1 MRKRIKGAIGAA
13 LIALTLGSGA
23 YAADF
28 GASYNVQDSK
38 IIITSDIE
46 ENGFGTFVYV
56 LKGALEDKK
65 LSEALS
71 ADTVI
76 YAGKIRAEIPM
87 PEDAESGVYSVVFCT
102 KNLPTEAERCVYVL
116 KVDKQAQT
124 DAIKAVFG
132 AANAEDMLDALK
144 AGNNDLFVLDL
155 TDAELKAQYLFD
167 VVKYEG
173 LDKLS
178 EPTFDDL
185 QAAYNLASDLLKMQ
199 TAAGEELETL
209 LKNNKDI
216 LNIDGVEN
224 CAAETA
230 KGIVSAR
237 AKGAEFDTLSAQQ
250 KTARQ
255 QLALAALNKA
265 GKDELYSTVEKYNDV
280 FNIEFSAKKSKVSE
294 YDVAKALSEVVFDDV
309 TKVESIINNAIEE
322 VYKKNGKGGSSGGSS
337 GGSGGGGSSRS
348 GGYGAPSIV
357 SKPELNES
365 SGKSAA
371 SLTDIDGYGWAK
383 EAIEYLCENG
393 VMTGD
398 GDGSFRPGDTITREE
413 LVKILIA
420 AFNKGKTE
428 NASTSFAD
436 VMDEWYKP
444 YVETA
449 YAKGI
454 IKGKSETEFGIGE
467 AITREDASVMI
478 VRTAEVY
485 YKTFNRGQT
494 LVDIPDFDSVAD
506 YAKESVDMLTR
517 AKIISGFE
525 DGSFRPAQSVTRAE
539 AAKMI
544 YNCIMNLNL
553 VVKEG

>member
-13 LIALTLGSGA
+13 LIALTLGAGA
-23 YAADF
+23 CAADF
-28 GASYNVQDSK
+28 GASYNVRDSK

-87 PEDAESGVYSVVFCT
+87 PEDAENGVYSVVFCT
-102 KNLPTEAERCVYVL
+102 KNLPAEAERCVYVL
-116 KVDKQAQT
+116 KVDKQSQT

-132 AANAEDMLDALK
+132 AANAEDMLNALK

-178 EPTFDDL
+178 EPAFDDL
-185 QAAYNLASDLLKMQ
+185 QTAYNIASDLLKMQ
-199 TAAGEELETL
+199 TAAGEELEML
-209 LKNNKDI
+209 LKNNKGI

-230 KGIVSAR
+230 KGIDSAR
-237 AKGAEFDTLSAQQ
+237 AKGAEFDTLSAQR

-280 FNIEFSAKKSKVSE
+280 FNVEFSAKKSKVSE

-322 VYKKNGKGGSSGGSS
+322 VYKKNGKGGSSGGS
-337 GGSGGGGSSRS
+337 GGGGSSRS

-357 SKPELNES
+357 SKPELNEN

-371 SLTDIDGYGWAK
+371 ALTDIDGYGWAK
-383 EAIEYLCENG
+383 DAIGYLCENG

-478 VRTAEVY
+478 VRTAEAY
-485 YKTFNRGQT
+485 YKTFNKGQT
-494 LVDIPDFDSVAD
+494 LVDIPDFDSVAE

-525 DGSFRPAQSVTRAE
+525 DGTFRPAQSVTRAE

-544 YNCIMNLNL
+544 YNCIMNLNP

>member
-28 GASYNVQDSK
+28 GASYNVQDNK

-65 LSEALS
+65 LSEVLTAEN
-71 ADTVI
+71 VI
-76 YAGKIRAEIPM
+76 YAGKIRNEIPM
-87 PEDAESGVYSVVFCT
+87 PEDAENGVYSVVFCT
-102 KNLPTEAERCVYVL
+102 KNLPAEAERCVYVL
-116 KVDKQAQT
+116 KVDRQAQT

-132 AANAEDMLDALK
+132 AANAEDMLNALK
-144 AGNNDLFVLDL
+144 TGNNDVYVLDL
-155 TDAELKAQYLFD
+155 TDAELKAQYLYD

-185 QAAYNLASDLLKMQ
+185 QAAYNLASDLQKMQ

-209 LKNNKDI
+209 LKNNKGI

-230 KGIVSAR
+230 NGIVSAR
-237 AKGAEFDTLSAQQ
+237 TKGAEFDTLSAQQ

-357 SKPELNES
+357 SKPELNEN
-365 SGKSAA
+365 SGENAVP
-371 SLTDIDGYGWAK
+371 LTDLAGYDWAN
-383 EAIEYLCENG
+383 EAIEYLYENG

-398 GDGSFRPGDTITREE
+398 GDGSFRPGDTLAREE

-428 NASTSFAD
+428 NASTSFVD

-467 AITREDASVMI
+467 AVTREDASVMI
-478 VRTAEVY
+478 VRTAEAY
-485 YKTFNRGQT
+485 YKTFNKGQT
-494 LVDIPDFDSVAD
+494 LVDIPDFDSVAE

-525 DGSFRPAQSVTRAE
+525 DGTFRPAQSVTRAE

-544 YNCIMNLNL
+544 YNCIMNLNS

>member
-1 MRKRIKGAIGAA
+1 MRKRIKGVIGAA

-65 LSEALS
+65 LSEVLS

-76 YAGKIRAEIPM
+76 YAGKIRDEIPM
-87 PEDAESGVYSVVFCT
+87 SEDAENGVYSVVFCT

-116 KVDKQAQT
+116 KVDKQAQS

-132 AANAEDMLDALK
+132 AANAEDMLNALK
-144 AGNNDLFVLDL
+144 AGNNDVYVLDL

-167 VVKYEG
+167 VVRYEG

-199 TAAGEELETL
+199 TATGEELETL

-280 FNIEFSAKKSKVSE
+280 FNVEFSAK
-294 YDVAKALSEVVFDDV
+294 
-309 TKVESIINNAIEE
+309 
-322 VYKKNGKGGSSGGSS
+322 
-337 GGSGGGGSSRS
+337 
-348 GGYGAPSIV
+348 
-357 SKPELNES
+357 
-365 SGKSAA
+365 
-371 SLTDIDGYGWAK
+371 
-383 EAIEYLCENG
+383 
-393 VMTGD
+393 
-398 GDGSFRPGDTITREE
+398 
-413 LVKILIA
+413 
-420 AFNKGKTE
+420 
-428 NASTSFAD
+428 
-436 VMDEWYKP
+436 
-444 YVETA
+444 
-449 YAKGI
+449 
-454 IKGKSETEFGIGE
+454 
-467 AITREDASVMI
+467 
-478 VRTAEVY
+478 
-485 YKTFNRGQT
+485 
-494 LVDIPDFDSVAD
+494 
-506 YAKESVDMLTR
+506 
-517 AKIISGFE
+517 
-525 DGSFRPAQSVTRAE
+525 
-539 AAKMI
+539 
-544 YNCIMNLNL
+544 
-553 VVKEG
+553 

>member
-1 MRKRIKGAIGAA
+1 MRKRIKGVIGAA

-65 LSEALS
+65 LSEVLS

-76 YAGKIRAEIPM
+76 YAGKIRDEIPM
-87 PEDAESGVYSVVFCT
+87 SEDAENGVYSVVFCT

-116 KVDKQAQT
+116 KVDKQAQS

-132 AANAEDMLDALK
+132 AANAEDMLNALK
-144 AGNNDLFVLDL
+144 AGNNDVYVLDL

-167 VVKYEG
+167 VVRYEG

-199 TAAGEELETL
+199 TATGEELETL

-237 AKGAEFDTLSAQQ
+237 AKGAEFDTLSAQR

-280 FNIEFSAKKSKVSE
+280 FNVEFSAKKSKVSE

-357 SKPELNES
+357 SKPELNEN

-478 VRTAEVY
+478 VRTAEAY
-485 YKTFNRGQT
+485 YKTFNKGQT
-494 LVDIPDFDSVAD
+494 LVDIPDFDSVAE

-525 DGSFRPAQSVTRAE
+525 DGTFRPAQSVTRAE

-544 YNCIMNLNL
+544 YNCIMNLNS

>member
-1 MRKRIKGAIGAA
+1 M
-13 LIALTLGSGA
+13 
-23 YAADF
+23 
-28 GASYNVQDSK
+28 
-38 IIITSDIE
+38 
-46 ENGFGTFVYV
+46 
-56 LKGALEDKK
+56 
-65 LSEALS
+65 
-71 ADTVI
+71 
-76 YAGKIRAEIPM
+76 
-87 PEDAESGVYSVVFCT
+87 
-102 KNLPTEAERCVYVL
+102 
-116 KVDKQAQT
+116 
-124 DAIKAVFG
+124 
-132 AANAEDMLDALK
+132 
-144 AGNNDLFVLDL
+144 
-155 TDAELKAQYLFD
+155 
-167 VVKYEG
+167 
-173 LDKLS
+173 
-178 EPTFDDL
+178 
-185 QAAYNLASDLLKMQ
+185 
-199 TAAGEELETL
+199 
-209 LKNNKDI
+209 
-216 LNIDGVEN
+216 
-224 CAAETA
+224 
-230 KGIVSAR
+230 
-237 AKGAEFDTLSAQQ
+237 
-250 KTARQ
+250 
-255 QLALAALNKA
+255 
-265 GKDELYSTVEKYNDV
+265 
-280 FNIEFSAKKSKVSE
+280 
-294 YDVAKALSEVVFDDV
+294 
-309 TKVESIINNAIEE
+309 
-322 VYKKNGKGGSSGGSS
+322 
-337 GGSGGGGSSRS
+337 
-348 GGYGAPSIV
+348 
-357 SKPELNES
+357 
-365 SGKSAA
+365 
-371 SLTDIDGYGWAK
+371 TDIDGYGWAK
-383 EAIEYLCENG
+383 DAIGYLCENG

>member
-87 PEDAESGVYSVVFCT
+87 PEDAESGVYSVVFCA
-102 KNLPTEAERCVYVL
+102 KNLPAEAERCVYVL

-124 DAIKAVFG
+124 DAIKALFG
-132 AANAEDMLDALK
+132 ATNAEDMLTALK
-144 AGNNDLFVLDL
+144 VGNNDLFVLDL
-155 TDAELKAQYLFD
+155 TDAELKKQYLFD

-185 QAAYNLASDLLKMQ
+185 QTAYNIASDLQKMQ

-209 LKNNKDI
+209 LKNNKGI

-230 KGIVSAR
+230 KGIDLAR
-237 AKGAEFDTLSAQQ
+237 AKGAEFDTLSAQR

-280 FNIEFSAKKSKVSE
+280 FNVEFSAKKSKVSE
-294 YDVAKALSEVVFDDV
+294 YDVAKVISEVVFDDV
-309 TKVESIINNAIEE
+309 TKVEGIINNAIEE

-337 GGSGGGGSSRS
+337 GGSGGGGSSRP

-357 SKPELNES
+357 SKPELNEN

-398 GDGSFRPGDTITREE
+398 GDGSFRPGDTIKREE

-478 VRTAEVY
+478 VRTAEAY
-485 YKTFNRGQT
+485 YKTFNKGQT
-494 LVDIPDFDSVAD
+494 LVDIPDFDSVAE

-525 DGSFRPAQSVTRAE
+525 DGTFRPAQSVTRAE

-544 YNCIMNLNL
+544 YNCIMNLNP

>member
-13 LIALTLGSGA
+13 LIVLTLGSGT

-38 IIITSDIE
+38 IIITSDIK

-87 PEDAESGVYSVVFCT
+87 PEDAENGVYSVVFCA
-102 KNLPTEAERCVYVL
+102 KNLPAEAERCVYVL

-132 AANAEDMLDALK
+132 AANAEDMLNALK

-173 LDKLS
+173 LDRLS

-185 QAAYNLASDLLKMQ
+185 QTAYNIASDLQKMQ

-209 LKNNKDI
+209 LKNNKGI

-230 KGIVSAR
+230 KGIDSAR
-237 AKGAEFDTLSAQQ
+237 AKGAEFDTLSAQR

-309 TKVESIINNAIEE
+309 TKVEGIINNAIEE

-357 SKPELNES
+357 SKPELNEN

-478 VRTAEVY
+478 VRTAEAY
-485 YKTFNRGQT
+485 YKTFNKGQT
-494 LVDIPDFDSVAD
+494 LVDIPDFDSVAE

-525 DGSFRPAQSVTRAE
+525 DGTFRPAQSVTRAE

>member
-87 PEDAESGVYSVVFCT
+87 PEDAESGVYSVVFCA
-102 KNLPTEAERCVYVL
+102 KNLPAEAERCVYVL

-124 DAIKAVFG
+124 DAIKALFG
-132 AANAEDMLDALK
+132 ATNAEDMLTALK
-144 AGNNDLFVLDL
+144 VGNNDLFVLDL
-155 TDAELKAQYLFD
+155 TDAELKKQYLFD
-167 VVKYEG
+167 FVKDVG

-185 QAAYNLASDLLKMQ
+185 QTAYNIASDLQKMQ

-209 LKNNKDI
+209 LKNNKGI

-230 KGIVSAR
+230 KGIDLAR
-237 AKGAEFDTLSAQQ
+237 AKGAEFDTLSAQR

-280 FNIEFSAKKSKVSE
+280 FNVEFSAKKSKVSE
-294 YDVAKALSEVVFDDV
+294 YDVAKVLSEVVFDDV
-309 TKVESIINNAIEE
+309 TKVEGIINNAIEE

-337 GGSGGGGSSRS
+337 GGSGGGGSSRP

-357 SKPELNES
+357 SKPELNEN

-398 GDGSFRPGDTITREE
+398 GDGSFRPGDTIKREE

-478 VRTAEVY
+478 VRTAEAY
-485 YKTFNRGQT
+485 YKTFNKGQT
-494 LVDIPDFDSVAD
+494 LGDIPDFDSVAE

-525 DGSFRPAQSVTRAE
+525 DGTFRPAQSVTRAE

-544 YNCIMNLNL
+544 YNCIMNLNP

>member
-87 PEDAESGVYSVVFCT
+87 PENAENGVYSVVFCA
-102 KNLPTEAERCVYVL
+102 KNLPAEAERCVYVL

-124 DAIKAVFG
+124 DAIKALFG
-132 AANAEDMLDALK
+132 ATNAEDMLTALK
-144 AGNNDLFVLDL
+144 VGNNDLFVLDL
-155 TDAELKAQYLFD
+155 TDAELKKQYLFD
-167 VVKYEG
+167 FVKDVG

-185 QAAYNLASDLLKMQ
+185 QTAYNIASDLQKMQ

-209 LKNNKDI
+209 LKNNKGI

-230 KGIVSAR
+230 KGIDSAR
-237 AKGAEFDTLSAQQ
+237 AKGAEFDTLSAQR

-280 FNIEFSAKKSKVSE
+280 FNVEFSAKKSKVSE
-294 YDVAKALSEVVFDDV
+294 YDVAKVISEVVFDDV
-309 TKVESIINNAIEE
+309 TKVEGIINNAIEE

-337 GGSGGGGSSRS
+337 GGSGGGGSSRP
-348 GGYGAPSIV
+348 GGYGVPSIV
-357 SKPELNES
+357 SKPELNEN

-398 GDGSFRPGDTITREE
+398 GDGSFRPGDTIKREE

-478 VRTAEVY
+478 VRTAEAY
-485 YKTFNRGQT
+485 YKTFNKGQT
-494 LVDIPDFDSVAD
+494 LVDIPDFDSVAE

-525 DGSFRPAQSVTRAE
+525 DGTFRPAQSVTRAE

-544 YNCIMNLNL
+544 YNCIMNLNP

>member
-65 LSEALS
+65 LSEVLTAEN
-71 ADTVI
+71 VI
-76 YAGKIRAEIPM
+76 YAGKIRNEIPM
-87 PEDAESGVYSVVFCT
+87 PEDAENGVYSVVFCT
-102 KNLPTEAERCVYVL
+102 KNLPAEAERCVYVL
-116 KVDKQAQT
+116 KVDRQAQT

-132 AANAEDMLDALK
+132 AANAEDMLNALK
-144 AGNNDLFVLDL
+144 TGNNDVYVLDL
-155 TDAELKAQYLFD
+155 TDAELKAQYLYD

-185 QAAYNLASDLLKMQ
+185 QAAYNLASDLQKMQ

-209 LKNNKDI
+209 LKNNKGI

-230 KGIVSAR
+230 NGIVSAR
-237 AKGAEFDTLSAQQ
+237 TKGAEFDTLSAQQ

-280 FNIEFSAKKSKVSE
+280 FNVEFSAKKSKVSE
-294 YDVAKALSEVVFDDV
+294 YDVAKSLSEVVFDDV
-309 TKVESIINNAIEE
+309 TKVESIVNNAIEE
-322 VYKKNGKGGSSGGSS
+322 VYKKNGKGSSGGSS
-337 GGSGGGGSSRS
+337 GGGGGGGSSRS

-357 SKPELNES
+357 SKPELNEN
-365 SGKSAA
+365 SGENAVP
-371 SLTDIDGYGWAK
+371 LTDLAGYDWAN
-383 EAIEYLCENG
+383 EAIEYLYENG

-398 GDGSFRPGDTITREE
+398 GDGSFRPGDTLAREE

-428 NASTSFAD
+428 NASTSFVD

-467 AITREDASVMI
+467 AVTREDVSVMI
-478 VRTAEVY
+478 VRTAEAY
-485 YKTFNRGQT
+485 YKMFNKGQT
-494 LVDIPDFDSVAD
+494 LVDIPDLDSVSD
-506 YAKESVDMLTR
+506 YAKSSVDMLMR
-517 AKIISGFE
+517 MKIISGFE
-525 DGSFRPAQSVTRAE
+525 DGTFRPAQSVTRAE